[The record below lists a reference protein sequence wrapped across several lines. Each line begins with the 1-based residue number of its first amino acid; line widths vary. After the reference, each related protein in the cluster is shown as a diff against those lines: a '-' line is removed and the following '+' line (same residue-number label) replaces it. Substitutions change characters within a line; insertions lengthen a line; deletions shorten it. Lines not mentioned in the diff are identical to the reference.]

1 MRARDKRRVG
11 ALRLILAD
19 IQRFEVDERVDA
31 DDEMIIAILDKM
43 GKQRR
48 DSMAQFNK
56 AGRDDLAEQEAF
68 EIEIL
73 NEFLPAQLSEAELMQ
88 IVQVAI
94 ATVGA
99 SSMKD
104 MGSVMGQVR
113 PQVQGR
119 ADMSVI
125 GTLVKEKLNS

>member
-48 DSMAQFNK
+48 DSMAQFTQ

-73 NEFLPAQLSEAELMQ
+73 KEFLPAQLSEAELIQ
-88 IVQVAI
+88 IVEVAI
-94 ATVGA
+94 AEVSA
-99 SSMKD
+99 SNMKD

-125 GTLVKEKLNS
+125 SVLVKQKLNS

>member
-11 ALRLILAD
+11 ALRLMLAD

-31 DDEMIIAILDKM
+31 DDEMIIAVLDKM

-48 DSMAQFNK
+48 DSMEQFKK

-73 NEFLPAQLSEAELMQ
+73 KEFLPARLGEAELNQ
-88 IVQVAI
+88 IVEAAI
-94 ATVGA
+94 AEAGA
-99 SSMKD
+99 TSMKD
-104 MGSVMGQVR
+104 MGSVMGHIR

-119 ADMSVI
+119 ADMSVVS
-125 GTLVKEKLNS
+125 TLVKEKLNS